1 MAEIQI
7 DDPLF
12 DYKIYRFG
20 RRRQIFRGPQPDLRG
35 DYVCFLGGQ
44 HTFGRFAEQPYPT
57 LVGEDLVVGSLNLGT
72 DGAGPGFFLS
82 DPEILR
88 AVNGS
93 QACVIQA
100 MSASAIS
107 NRMYSVRPRRNARLS
122 GVSDLLTGLFPDV
135 DFDKFSFVHGMLR
148 HLARTD
154 EDRFRLVLNEMK
166 NAWIGRMQTL
176 LNSAETKTVL
186 FWFSQRSPD
195 DGEADAPTSPADKYP
210 HYVDRAMIDA
220 VKGAADFYIECTT
233 SVGLPHD
240 LRVDGRTVLFR
251 PSGEP
256 IDSNRE
262 LPSPEMHQQAA
273 DALLPVLERILDGA
287 A

>member
-20 RRRQIFRGPQPDLRG
+20 RSRQIFRGPQPNLRG
-35 DYVCFLGGQ
+35 EYICFLGAA
-44 HTFGRFAEQPYPT
+44 HTFGRFANSPYPS
-57 LVGEDLVVGSLNLGT
+57 LVGEDLVTGSLNLGT

-88 AVNGS
+88 AANGAS
-93 QACVIQA
+93 ACVIQA

-107 NRMYSVRPRRNARLS
+107 NRMYSVRPRRNGRLHD
-122 GVSDLLTGLFPDV
+122 VSELLVGLFPDV
-135 DFDKFSFVHGMLR
+135 DFSKFSFVNAMLK
-148 HLARTD
+148 HLSNTD
-154 EDRFRLVLNEMK
+154 QDRFRLVVNELK

-176 LNSAETKTVL
+176 LNSIETRTIL

-195 DGEADAPTSPADKYP
+195 SGEADSPKTSPAMYP

-220 VKGAADFYIECTT
+220 VKGAADSYVECTT
-233 SVGLPHD
+233 SSGLPHD
-240 LRVDGRTVLFR
+240 LRVEGRTVLFK

-256 IDSNRE
+256 IDANRD
-262 LPSPEMHQQAA
+262 LPSPEMHQMAS
-273 DALLPVLERILDGA
+273 DALLPDLERFLDGA
-287 A
+287 G